1 MTGERTL
8 PWILFP
14 LSEKRHRGFSFQA
27 TVENGFEPSDYRSL
41 LHDESP
47 MTAEALLDFKVW
59 GKSPNLTCFFWNIRT
74 GEKFRLSAFDNKR
87 DRRYTPRDGNI
98 DFSEP
103 GIENG
108 LYLVETAKGKKG
120 LCAWQSAKL
129 LLAPDRGDE
138 VVARITEVFIGQGG

>member
-8 PWILFP
+8 PWILFS
-14 LSEKRHRGFSFQA
+14 LSGKRHRAFSFQA
-27 TVENGFEPSDYRSL
+27 AVESGFEPSEYRSL
-41 LHDESP
+41 LHGENP

-59 GKSPNLTCFFWNIRT
+59 GKSPNLTCFFRNIRT

-87 DRRYTPRDGNI
+87 DRRYTPRDGDI

-108 LYLVETAKGKKG
+108 LYCVSTVKGKKG

-129 LLAPDRGDE
+129 LLPPDRGDE
-138 VVARITEVFIGQGG
+138 ITARIAEAFTGQSE

>member
-1 MTGERTL
+1 MGKIAQPDLLFSEHPNRRKIPLER
-8 PWILFP
+8 
-14 LSEKRHRGFSFQA
+14 
-27 TVENGFEPSDYRSL
+27 V
-41 LHDESP
+41 
-47 MTAEALLDFKVW
+47 
-59 GKSPNLTCFFWNIRT
+59 
-74 GEKFRLSAFDNKR
+74 DNKR

-108 LYLVETAKGKKG
+108 LYLVETVKGKKG